1 MVKKD
6 KMKQFIKRLFLE
18 YNVELTFHPWALK
31 DLKKHRN
38 QLPLILELITRRAK
52 QGALLKPDGL
62 AESLNS
68 PLHNCAKIKHK
79 SSGIRIIYQPI
90 NKNVI
95 QMKIIAIGPRDKM
108 EAYKRAEDRV

>member
-6 KMKQFIKRLFLE
+6 KMKQFTDRLFNE
-18 YNVELTFHPWALK
+18 YNVELSFHPGALK

-38 QLPLILELITRRAK
+38 QIPLILELIIRRAK
-52 QGALLKPDGL
+52 QGALLKPQGV

-79 SSGIRIIYQPI
+79 SSGIRIIYQPV
-90 NKNVI
+90 KKDVI